1 MPKVLQVS
9 EAHGWS
15 GGTAQLLAL
24 SEGLRRKGWDV
35 LIACRPGSGLET
47 HAREMNFATF
57 PVALREDYDVISAWR
72 LASLIRRQEI
82 DVVHAH
88 HNRSHCVCLL
98 AKFALNAAGQ
108 APVLVVSRRVSF
120 PPGRNPFSRW
130 KYRSRLIDRIVA
142 VADAVKDVLTGF
154 GVPPE
159 RVSVIRSGVDAQR
172 FSPRPCAPEF
182 RQSLG
187 LPEGKA
193 VIGKIANASP
203 WKGQNVL
210 LEAASILIRKGRPAH
225 FLFAGRDT
233 DAEWLKSE
241 VARLGLQDKVSL
253 LGFRTDVPAILACLT
268 LSVNAA
274 IRGEGLS
281 GALRESLAMSVP
293 VLASDVAGNRE
304 LLGDDGA
311 RFLFAPGNARAL
323 AERLEWALDHIPE
336 ARAAAQAWR
345 QRALPG
351 FTLENTVQETDA
363 LYRGLMER
371 TAATP

>member
-142 VADAVKDVLTGF
+142 VADAYEAMTSD
-154 GVPPE
+154 
-159 RVSVIRSGVDAQR
+159 RVYRPALSAEAAQT
-172 FSPRPCAPEF
+172 E
-182 RQSLG
+182 
-187 LPEGKA
+187 
-193 VIGKIANASP
+193 
-203 WKGQNVL
+203 L
-210 LEAASILIRKGRPAH
+210 LECAGTQFDPAVV
-225 FLFAGRDT
+225 
-233 DAEWLKSE
+233 E
-241 VARLGLQDKVSL
+241 VATTV
-253 LGFRTDVPAILACLT
+253 I
-268 LSVNAA
+268 
-274 IRGEGLS
+274 
-281 GALRESLAMSVP
+281 
-293 VLASDVAGNRE
+293 ASY
-304 LLGDDGA
+304 
-311 RFLFAPGNARAL
+311 
-323 AERLEWALDHIPE
+323 LEEEPQQ
-336 ARAAAQAWR
+336 RAA
-345 QRALPG
+345 
-351 FTLENTVQETDA
+351 
-363 LYRGLMER
+363 
-371 TAATP
+371 